1 MDKILYLVSFKYGDR
16 FGDTTSGNCTVFIK
30 KGDYSESEVLEMF
43 IEGIKANFG
52 FENEEI
58 VITNIINLEKI
69 RRELEE

>member
-43 IEGIKANFG
+43 IKGIKTSFS
-52 FENEEI
+52 FRNEQI
-58 VITNIINLEKI
+58 VITNIINLTKI